1 MLLTQCHKIN
11 EMGNDGGGCSRDFD
25 TLRGSGY
32 ASENDPHDVDPDA
45 IKDIGIVRT
54 VLDGNTVHE
63 A

>member
-1 MLLTQCHKIN
+1 
-11 EMGNDGGGCSRDFD
+11 MGNDGGGCSRDFD